1 MSLSPLTP
9 TDSDNDNDNDTR
21 EPIDNAVLDTEPDEH
36 SDLAPEAELQFE
48 QVVDAQGTYMSLDDI
63 GYRLAEV
70 MNHSPF
76 VAFTGIRFAYDN
88 GEMIGRVEARSEL
101 VGNTNFNILHG
112 GMSATILDTI
122 GGLVGMFEI
131 YKRHQ
136 GTFEEQTKKVKRL
149 ATVDLRVDYLAPGRG
164 KAFIATAE
172 VIRIGRKGCTTRM
185 MLVNDEGKPIAHGIA
200 SYAF

>member
-9 TDSDNDNDNDTR
+9 TDSDNDTR
-21 EPIDNAVLDTEPDEH
+21 QLVNNALLDTEPDEH
-36 SDLAPEAELQFE
+36 SDLAPEAELRF
-48 QVVDAQGTYMSLDDI
+48 DAARDLGDEMSLAAI
-63 GYRLAEV
+63 GQHLAEV

-76 VAFTGIRFAYDN
+76 VAFTGIRFAYEN

-149 ATVDLRVDYLAPGRG
+149 ATVDLRIDYLAPGRG